1 VDETLTKKNG
11 AGKIGILRRISNLF
25 LFISIIL
32 LPFCASAAV
41 QEFRLDNGLKVLF
54 IEDHKVPIANFQ
66 IWYKVGAIDE
76 PAGKSGISHFLE
88 HMMFK
93 GTPLYGSKVFSN
105 LIQKKG
111 GTDNA
116 FTTKDYTM
124 YFQKLPS
131 SQIELSIRLEA
142 DRMKNLLLNPADLEA
157 ERSVVMEERRMRYE
171 DDPQNRLFEELS
183 AAAIKVQAY
192 RKPVIGWME
201 EIAAITRQD
210 MVDYY
215 GTYYSPDNAFII
227 LSGDV
232 DPSKLMPLIKK
243 EFGPIPP
250 AGAKIKRVKTFE
262 PPQKGERIVNV
273 ESETAE
279 VPYIAMAF
287 HVPRF
292 PDGDSYA
299 LDILSSILAGGKSA
313 RMYRS
318 LVYEKRIALSVF
330 ADFDGLNRDPFL
342 FIAGATAAP
351 GKDIKE
357 VEKELLYEMKKISD
371 TPPSLEEVQKA
382 KNQVEAGFIF
392 ARDSSFADAMYTGMY
407 EVVGGWRL
415 KDTYLEG
422 IRKVTPEEVSGAARK
437 YLTPENMTTGYLLP
451 KKVDR
456 QDEKK

>member
-1 VDETLTKKNG
+1 VKETLTKKNG
-11 AGKIGILRRISNLF
+11 AVKMEIVRRFSNLF
-25 LFISIIL
+25 LFLSIIL
-32 LPFCASAAV
+32 APFCASAAV
-41 QEFRLDNGLKVLF
+41 QEFMLDNGLKVLF
-54 IEDHKVPIANFQ
+54 IEDHKVPISNFQ

-93 GTPLYGSKVFSN
+93 GTPQYGSKVFSN

-131 SQIELSIRLEA
+131 SQTELSVRLEA

-171 DDPQNRLFEELS
+171 DDPQNLLFEELS
-183 AAAIKVQAY
+183 AAAMKAQAY

-210 MVDYY
+210 MADYY
-215 GTYYSPDNAFII
+215 GAYYSPDNAFII

-250 AGAKIKRVKTFE
+250 AGAKIRRVKTFE
-262 PPQKGERIVNV
+262 PQQKGERIVNI
-273 ESETAE
+273 ESQTAE
-279 VPYIAMAF
+279 VPYVAIGF

-292 PDGDSYA
+292 PDKDSYA
-299 LDILSSILAGGKSA
+299 LDILSSILAAGKSA

-318 LVYEKRIALSVF
+318 LVYEKRIALSVH
-330 ADFDGLNRDPFL
+330 ADNESLNRDPYL
-342 FIAGATAAP
+342 FFAGATAAP

-357 VEKELLYEMKKISD
+357 IEKALLDEIKKISD
-371 TPPSLEEVQKA
+371 TPPSEEEVQKA

-392 ARDSSFADAMYTGMY
+392 ARDSSFADALYTGMY
-407 EVVGGWRL
+407 EIIGGWRL
-415 KDTYLEG
+415 KDTYIEG
-422 IRKVTPEEVSGAARK
+422 IRMVTPEEVSGAARK
-437 YLTPENMTTGYLLP
+437 YLTPENRTTGYLIP
-451 KKVDR
+451 KKADK